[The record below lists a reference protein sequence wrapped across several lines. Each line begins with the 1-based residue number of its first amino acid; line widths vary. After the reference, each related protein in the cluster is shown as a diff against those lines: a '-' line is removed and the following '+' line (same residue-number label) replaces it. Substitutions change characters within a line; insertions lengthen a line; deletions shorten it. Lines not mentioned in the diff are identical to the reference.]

1 MYCTIPL
8 KNRKCIIQSINCTLQ
23 QQQGFGGSFRYCTSS
38 LYHLNLSPFYQTP
51 LQAVCR
57 YKVTYGVIKCMFSAS
72 IELALLRGLDK
83 FSQLSKGSFNPSGV
97 LLTQFAWIAPAWGT
111 GSDRT
116 KFHWHDKISY
126 QVLSTQTPPPHQRC
140 TLGSRIQGGCTY
152 GPNMKI
158 IEFGH
163 KRLSSMILGNP
174 VSIKKLLNFFV

>member
-72 IELALLRGLDK
+72 IELALLRDLDK
-83 FSQLSKGSFNPSGV
+83 FSQFSKGSFNPSGV

-111 GSDRT
+111 GSDCT
-116 KFHWHDKISY
+116 MFHWQDKISY
-126 QVLSTQTPPPHQRC
+126 QVLMCVYERIFAAIDHRIGTVQKLFTVDYCQTPTR
-140 TLGSRIQGGCTY
+140 LGTQPERT
-152 GPNMKI
+152 
-158 IEFGH
+158 
-163 KRLSSMILGNP
+163 
-174 VSIKKLLNFFV
+174 

>member
-8 KNRKCIIQSINCTLQ
+8 KNRNCIIQSINCTLQ
-23 QQQGFGGSFRYCTSS
+23 QQQGVGGSFRYCTSS

-72 IELALLRGLDK
+72 IELALLRRLDK
-83 FSQLSKGSFNPSGV
+83 FSQFSKGSFNPSGV

-126 QVLSTQTPPPHQRC
+126 QVLCSKSMNHILMFLEGLSRQTSNIPYIFQ
-140 TLGSRIQGGCTY
+140 S
-152 GPNMKI
+152 
-158 IEFGH
+158 
-163 KRLSSMILGNP
+163 
-174 VSIKKLLNFFV
+174 

>member
-72 IELALLRGLDK
+72 IELALLRDLDK
-83 FSQLSKGSFNPSGV
+83 FSQFSKGSFNPSGV

-126 QVLSTQTPPPHQRC
+126 QVLSKHVVFFLFVFASDLGLSCVAPSRTNFLLPP
-140 TLGSRIQGGCTY
+140 I
-152 GPNMKI
+152 
-158 IEFGH
+158 
-163 KRLSSMILGNP
+163 SS
-174 VSIKKLLNFFV
+174 LLLFSPFLLLPWG

>member
-8 KNRKCIIQSINCTLQ
+8 KNRNCIIQSINCTLQ
-23 QQQGFGGSFRYCTSS
+23 QQQGVGGSFRYCTSS

-57 YKVTYGVIKCMFSAS
+57 YKVTYGVTKCMFSAS
-72 IELALLRGLDK
+72 IELALLRRLDK
-83 FSQLSKGSFNPSGV
+83 FFQFSKGSFNPSGV

-126 QVLSTQTPPPHQRC
+126 QVLSLDQKCLKLNSFFNIPKSSQAEHFRPQSC
-140 TLGSRIQGGCTY
+140 LIC
-152 GPNMKI
+152 
-158 IEFGH
+158 
-163 KRLSSMILGNP
+163 RL
-174 VSIKKLLNFFV
+174 F

>member
-8 KNRKCIIQSINCTLQ
+8 KNRNCILQSINCTLQ
-23 QQQGFGGSFRYCTSS
+23 QQQGVGGSFRYCTSS
-38 LYHLNLSPFYQTP
+38 LYHLNLSPFYQTL

-57 YKVTYGVIKCMFSAS
+57 YKVTYCVIKCMFSAS
-72 IELALLRGLDK
+72 IELALLIGLDK

-126 QVLSTQTPPPHQRC
+126 QVLF
-140 TLGSRIQGGCTY
+140 
-152 GPNMKI
+152 NMFFWLPI
-158 IEFGH
+158 HIF
-163 KRLSSMILGNP
+163 R
-174 VSIKKLLNFFV
+174 SIGEKNRFLAPFNGKKSLATIKG

>member
-72 IELALLRGLDK
+72 IELALLRDLDK
-83 FSQLSKGSFNPSGV
+83 FSQFSKGSFNPSGV

-126 QVLSTQTPPPHQRC
+126 QVLFKLHQESNTIFFIHKYENKTSYIFFFC
-140 TLGSRIQGGCTY
+140 SRFFFFC
-152 GPNMKI
+152 P
-158 IEFGH
+158 FH
-163 KRLSSMILGNP
+163 IL
-174 VSIKKLLNFFV
+174 VQYLN

>member
-23 QQQGFGGSFRYCTSS
+23 QQQGVGGSFRYCTSS

-72 IELALLRGLDK
+72 IELALLRDLDK
-83 FSQLSKGSFNPSGV
+83 FSQFSKGSFNPSGV

-126 QVLSTQTPPPHQRC
+126 QVLSKFCEVSYGILYKYSIPTTFVE
-140 TLGSRIQGGCTY
+140 TLVPTTFVDL
-152 GPNMKI
+152 NT
-158 IEFGH
+158 
-163 KRLSSMILGNP
+163 MI
-174 VSIKKLLNFFV
+174 

>member
-8 KNRKCIIQSINCTLQ
+8 KNRNCILQSINCTLQ
-23 QQQGFGGSFRYCTSS
+23 QQQGVGGSFRYCTSS

-111 GSDRT
+111 GSDCT
-116 KFHWHDKISY
+116 MFHWQDKISY
-126 QVLSTQTPPPHQRC
+126 QVLCAWQVVK
-140 TLGSRIQGGCTY
+140 LIQVV
-152 GPNMKI
+152 NAS
-158 IEFGH
+158 E
-163 KRLSSMILGNP
+163 SSM
-174 VSIKKLLNFFV
+174 KLRRNEYRQQLKVKVAQDR

>member
-8 KNRKCIIQSINCTLQ
+8 KNRNCIIQSINCTLQ
-23 QQQGFGGSFRYCTSS
+23 QQQGVGGSFRYCTSS
-38 LYHLNLSPFYQTP
+38 LYHLNLSPFYSTP

-83 FSQLSKGSFNPSGV
+83 FSQFSKGSFNPSGV

-126 QVLSTQTPPPHQRC
+126 QVLIAFSC
-140 TLGSRIQGGCTY
+140 DIEILKSYILRIIRHFECL
-152 GPNMKI
+152 M
-158 IEFGH
+158 F
-163 KRLSSMILGNP
+163 LFSSYLTISDYN
-174 VSIKKLLNFFV
+174 